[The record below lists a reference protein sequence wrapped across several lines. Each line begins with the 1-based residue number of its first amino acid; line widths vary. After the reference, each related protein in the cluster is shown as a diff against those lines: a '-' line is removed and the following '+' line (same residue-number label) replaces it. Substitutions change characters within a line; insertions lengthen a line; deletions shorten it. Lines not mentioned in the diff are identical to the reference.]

1 MAVWLPLLFQL
12 LPSLISLAE
21 RLLGPKTGEA
31 KKDLV
36 MSAVEIAMAAIGGLS
51 TGGQAQTWNAIKPL
65 VSQVV
70 DAGVALAFP
79 KQPAPSAF
87 GG

>member
-1 MAVWLPLLFQL
+1 MWLTVLVQI

-36 MSAVEIAMAAIGGLS
+36 MSAVEIAMTAVGGLS
-51 TGGQAQTWNAIKPL
+51 TGGQAQTWDKLRPL

-70 DAGVALAFP
+70 DAIVAMAFP
-79 KQPAPSAF
+79 KQPAGTAF

>member
-1 MAVWLPLLFQL
+1 MWLTVLVQI

-36 MSAVEIAMAAIGGLS
+36 MSAVEIAMTAVGVLS
-51 TGGQAQTWNAIKPL
+51 TGGQAQTWDKLRPL

-70 DAGVALAFP
+70 DAIVAMAFP
-79 KQPAPSAF
+79 KQPAGTAF
-87 GG
+87 GGN